1 MSRRR
6 GLFRSRAARR
16 RFNRRALAAVAGV
29 GGFGWAWQTH
39 PVALALALTA
49 AAAWVAVRLY
59 ARRHRTV
66 LRASDAYAD
75 MRPCGLYQHFFAEP
89 AGHVYVGITNNY
101 QARLAQHAAESWW
114 FGYTDLRRSTW
125 QVWTAADCPPGFT
138 PRDMAKAAETAAILQ
153 YAPIGNT
160 DENPLYRVQQPERL
174 RLKAAIGWT
183 DPATALTPRRT
194 YALAGRRRTA

>member
-6 GLFRSRAARR
+6 HLLRPSTRR
-16 RFNRRALAAVAGV
+16 RLRRRAFVGVTGV

-39 PVALALALTA
+39 PVALALTLTA

-75 MRPCGLYQHFFAEP
+75 MRPCGLYQHFFFEP

-101 QARLAQHAAESWW
+101 QARLDQHRAESWW
-114 FGYTDLRRSTW
+114 FGYADLNRSLW

-138 PRDMAKAAETAAILQ
+138 PRDMAKAAETAAILA
-153 YAPIGNT
+153 YTPIGNQ
-160 DENPLYRVQQPERL
+160 DENPRYQAQEPYRDQ
-174 RLKAAIGWT
+174 LKAAIGWT
-183 DPATALTPRRT
+183 NQAPALTPRRT